1 MSIVSLLYYP
11 ICLVI
16 NVELALASYNLAI
29 SSNLFSFRVRI
40 HLSLWCSIY
49 AYARGIFELKHSR
62 SRDWF
67 YCASFWFR
75 YRLGLRIER
84 ERHDH
89 ITRIWIQHALVNA
102 ACVVP
107 QFSCKQVH
115 SLDFI
120 LVARWL
126 RGKAYYHIAG
136 SSEVVDGRMSY
147 AEGENNSSVVS
158 PNGETIDRSFDVDS
172 YIAIYDDRWPDSR
185 VCERCKRNG
194 NESPWAAEVLLIG
207 TFSSGKER
215 QIVNIIHLYTQGPR
229 PCSDLRV
236 MEGPT

>member
-1 MSIVSLLYYP
+1 MSIVSLLHYP

-16 NVELALASYNLAI
+16 NVELALASYNVAVW
-29 SSNLFSFRVRI
+29 SNLFSFRVRM
-40 HLSLWCSIY
+40 HLCLWCSIY
-49 AYARGIFELKHSR
+49 AYARGIFELKRR

-67 YCASFWFR
+67 YYASFWFW

-172 YIAIYDDRWPDSR
+172 YIHRDLWWPVTWFSR
-185 VCERCKRNG
+185 VRTMQTKRERISVGGGSITDRH
-194 NESPWAAEVLLIG
+194 V
-207 TFSSGKER
+207 FER
-215 QIVNIIHLYTQGPR
+215 ERKTDR
-229 PCSDLRV
+229 PS
-236 MEGPT
+236 